1 MLHQDPAFSRYCDKR
16 GAQKQPWNDTDFSC
30 FLDSEVIMDGV
41 KKKKKTG
48 KRNKS
53 RNREE
58 LLKRY
63 KSNITGIPRH

>member
-1 MLHQDPAFSRYCDKR
+1 MLHQDPASSHYCDKR
-16 GAQKQPWNDTDFSC
+16 GGQKQQWNDTDFSC

-41 KKKKKTG
+41 GKKKTG

-58 LLKRY
+58 ILKRN
-63 KSNITGIPRH
+63 KSNITGIPRQ